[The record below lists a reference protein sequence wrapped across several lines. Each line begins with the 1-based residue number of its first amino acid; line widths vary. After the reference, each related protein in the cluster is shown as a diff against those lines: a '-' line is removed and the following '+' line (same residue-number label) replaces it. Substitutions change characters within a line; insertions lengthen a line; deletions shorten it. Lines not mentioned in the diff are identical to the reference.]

1 MTFLTPAPSLKFEVK
16 PTTNG
21 GYTVDVVTEP
31 TVSDGCFAKVP
42 GSKPGGQKNWNFDT
56 GYFGK

>member
-1 MTFLTPAPSLKFEVK
+1 MTIKFEVT

-21 GYTVDVVTEP
+21 SYTVEIVAEP
-31 TVSDGCFAKVP
+31 PSPSLGCFGKVL

>member
-1 MTFLTPAPSLKFEVK
+1 MTMTFKTQSFKFEVN
-16 PTTNG
+16 PTSNG
-21 GYTVDVVTEP
+21 GYTVEVMTEP
-31 TVSDGCFAKVP
+31 TVSVGCFAKVP